1 VADGSLAARVVA
13 GRSLPGVGAG
23 SALLRVGDRLLAVH
37 DDALRVSW
45 IALADFAVTPWV
57 LSGDGAAL
65 AKSSK
70 PDFEAAVRTPD
81 GLVHVLGS
89 GSRPNRYAIAHLDVG
104 TSAASLAEHPE
115 LYACVRE
122 ALELPGP
129 PNIEG
134 ALVSRDRLRLFHR
147 GSGGAPSASADLPL
161 GVLYG
166 AAPRAL
172 AVAEYDMGAID
183 GVALS
188 ITDVAAA
195 GSRALFVAAAEDAHD
210 AVADGPVRGS
220 VIGVLDERPREPVMR
235 YARLLTE
242 DGRPCLDKVEGI
254 AVDDD
259 LRGAWLLTD
268 PDDAAQPA
276 RLLRAELR
284 GFG

>member
-1 VADGSLAARVVA
+1 V
-13 GRSLPGVGAG
+13 
-23 SALLRVGDRLLAVH
+23 LR
-37 DDALRVSW
+37 
-45 IALADFAVTPWV
+45 
-57 LSGDGAAL
+57 GDGAPL
-65 AKSSK
+65 AKRDK
-70 PDFEAAVRTPD
+70 PDFESAVRTPD

-89 GSRPNRYAIAHLDVG
+89 GSTPKRHAIAQLDVG

-115 LYACVRE
+115 LYARVRE
-122 ALELPGP
+122 ALELTGP

-134 ALVSRDRLRLFHR
+134 ALVSGDRLRLFHR

-161 GVLYG
+161 RVLYG

-172 AVAEYDMGAID
+172 AVAEYDVGAID

-195 GSRALFVAAAEDAHD
+195 GTVSLFVAAAEEAND

-220 VIGVLDERPREPVMR
+220 VIGVLDERPREPLMR
-235 YARLLTE
+235 YARLLTAE
-242 DGRPCLDKVEGI
+242 GRPCLDKVEGI